1 MSPILTGVIASGVS
15 GNLTPNI
22 PTIGTATAGDASA
35 SVTFTAAG
43 TGPAATSFTVVSS
56 PGSFSATG
64 ASSPITVTGL
74 SNGTAYTFT
83 VYASNALG
91 NSAASAASNSIT
103 PAAQG
108 SFESIQTIYLAS
120 GNQLSLNFDSIPS
133 TFRHLQ
139 IRGNLKS
146 QRGSEYQSTV
156 RMRFNA
162 DSGNNYFYSRWQGKN
177 GTANG
182 FIANTGEPYLYM
194 YNMCTTDTGSTIM
207 APFVLDIYNYSSTS
221 IYKTIQANSGVAMA
235 NTDST
240 ACKTGGSWNSTSAIN
255 AISFS
260 TDDGSQFSRYS
271 RLGLYG
277 IKGA

>member
-1 MSPILTGVIASGVS
+1 MPILGTVASQFS
-15 GNLTPNI
+15 GK
-22 PTIGTATAGDASA
+22 
-35 SVTFTAAG
+35 
-43 TGPAATSFTVVSS
+43 SF
-56 PGSFSATG
+56 A
-64 ASSPITVTGL
+64 
-74 SNGTAYTFT
+74 
-83 VYASNALG
+83 
-91 NSAASAASNSIT
+91 
-103 PAAQG
+103 

-133 TFRHLQ
+133 TFTHLQ

-146 QRGSEYQSTV
+146 QRSSDYQSTV

-162 DSGNNYFYSRWQGKN
+162 DGGNNYIYTRWQGKN

-182 FIANTGEPYLYM
+182 FIAAGDSYLYM
-194 YNMCTTDTGSTIM
+194 YNMCNTDTGSTVM

-221 IYKTIQANSGVAMA
+221 IYKTIQANSGVVYA

-240 ACKTGGSWNSTSAIN
+240 ACKTTGAWGSTSAIN